1 MSTEAHE
8 HKGSELSILEVDP
21 ITGSVLGAPFAPP
34 QDALDRVLD
43 NKGFEALTL
52 ASGRALGL
60 DDETFVVTA
69 PEYALS
75 GDVSTH
81 HDVYAWSL
89 DEGSLTN
96 PPLPSSTIS
105 YTASLLDGT
114 PLGLSLIHI

>member
-1 MSTEAHE
+1 MSTEAHA
-8 HKGSELSILEVDP
+8 HKSSELSILEVDP

-60 DDETFVVTA
+60 DDQIYVVTT

-75 GDVSTH
+75 GDDETH
-81 HDVYAWSL
+81 HA
-89 DEGSLTN
+89 
-96 PPLPSSTIS
+96 STRGHWMKVAHRPAAPVF
-105 YTASLLDGT
+105 YNELHRVGT
-114 PLGLSLIHI
+114 